1 MLKLV
6 LELHL
11 EYRKQIFRINN
22 FDTICPI
29 FVKQLKIPKTV
40 KGLKKQTNHISGSDG
55 TYRVSHET
63 RQLVNSLNVLP
74 KRIIKISR

>member
-40 KGLKKQTNHISGSDG
+40 KGLKKTNEP
-55 TYRVSHET
+55 Y
-63 RQLVNSLNVLP
+63 QWQ
-74 KRIIKISR
+74 